1 MRDAATA
8 VRRHTATA
16 LVLARLVNAL
26 GTGFALP
33 FLTIYLVRVK
43 DLPLTAAAA
52 AVGASN
58 LVGLCCSPAAGRL
71 VTRLGPKR
79 TAITALLGSAAL
91 YLALPATAGPAVLV
105 VIALTGAAVAL
116 LRPAQQALIAVAT
129 PPARRHRAYAWAQAG
144 VNVGLGLGG
153 LAGSALVAG
162 PTGHLTVVVAANATS
177 FLLAAG
183 LFALVPAPPPTPGR
197 RPSAPTYRGLLAVP
211 GMRALLLLHLVFFAT
226 VASAFTV
233 GLPLHLLRAA
243 PGAAAAAGLVF
254 AANTA
259 AVVALQGPALRL
271 VAGRPRTAMLA
282 ASLLCCAL
290 AWTVLGTLSPVLRGS
305 AAVALVLAA
314 AVAVAAGECLYNP
327 IVEPL
332 VADLAPAAALG
343 PAFAALTVARQLGT
357 GIGPVAVGFLMQSAG
372 TAGWLVLA
380 LGCLGGMP
388 AIGRLGA
395 VLRTDLLRTPE
406 V

>member
-79 TAITALLGSAAL
+79 TAITA
-91 YLALPATAGPAVLV
+91 
-105 VIALTGAAVAL
+105 
-116 LRPAQQALIAVAT
+116 

-282 ASLLCCAL
+282 ASLLCCAGRRRSRWSWRRRSRWPPVN
-290 AWTVLGTLSPVLRGS
+290 ACTTRSSSRSSPTWPRPPRS
-305 AAVALVLAA
+305 
-314 AVAVAAGECLYNP
+314 
-327 IVEPL
+327 
-332 VADLAPAAALG
+332 G
-343 PAFAALTVARQLGT
+343 PPSR
-357 GIGPVAVGFLMQSAG
+357 P
-372 TAGWLVLA
+372 
-380 LGCLGGMP
+380 
-388 AIGRLGA
+388 
-395 VLRTDLLRTPE
+395 
-406 V
+406 